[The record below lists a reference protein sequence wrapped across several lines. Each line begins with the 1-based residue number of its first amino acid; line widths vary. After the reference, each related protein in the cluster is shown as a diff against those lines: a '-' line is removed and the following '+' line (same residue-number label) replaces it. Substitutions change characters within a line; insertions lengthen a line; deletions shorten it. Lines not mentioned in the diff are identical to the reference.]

1 MPLALNGYEIGVL
14 TLAMI
19 FIAFALVVSLVIP
32 RSRPD
37 FPSKWLGIFVG
48 ICVVLFVAQMGA
60 PGIEPGTS
68 RV

>member
-14 TLAMI
+14 TVALI

-37 FPSKWLGIFVG
+37 FPSK
-48 ICVVLFVAQMGA
+48 
-60 PGIEPGTS
+60 
-68 RV
+68 